1 MPEFLAVAKKLGQ
14 NVKLNLHWQVGE
26 HPPPSSKLVLRS
38 FSTTDQS
45 LKLGNST
52 TFMVPFQLLVH

>member
-26 HPPPSSKLVLRS
+26 HPPLPPPPS
-38 FSTTDQS
+38 
-45 LKLGNST
+45 
-52 TFMVPFQLLVH
+52 